1 MKHYFSPT
9 AIAYGTCF
17 ATAVMLAPQA
27 FAIQTFTVNSTL
39 DQVDDNISDG
49 VCHTAANTCTLRAAV
64 MQANRTPTGGATII
78 LPAGVY
84 TLTRPPVND
93 DGDDSGDLNMT
104 TPVNGSGVISLVGAG
119 ASTTIIDANRID
131 RILHVG
137 VSRTASVSGVTLRNG
152 QVGGLPGGGIRNKG
166 ALTIDHVIVTG
177 NHGGDGGGIYSSGTL
192 TVQDSSLIFN
202 VSTIYGGGLYNDDT
216 GVGIVNMTGSTVAFN
231 TARSGGGL
239 TSFGDITVVN
249 STIAGNE
256 AIENGGGIG
265 IYFSSSANIYNSTI
279 AYNDADQDRDGV
291 GLGGG
296 VYIAGSTTDLNLRN
310 SLLAGNTMGNTPIY
324 DDCDGA
330 GSLVSYGRNV
340 LGTDASTLSGCNIT
354 VASGSYW
361 DNLNSLNFLGG
372 LASNGGPTPTI
383 ALLNGNNAID
393 AGDPAFGFAC
403 LDGNSAPITADQR
416 GFTRPAGYF
425 CDIGAFEY
433 SAVNPVDEIFN
444 NGFE

>member
-137 VSRTASVSGVTLRNG
+137 VSRTASVSGVTLRHG
-152 QVGGLPGGGIRNKG
+152 YTGGANGGGIFNEG
-166 ALTIDHVIVTG
+166 SLTLDGVVVTANEDVI
-177 NHGGDGGGIYSSGTL
+177 GGGIINFG
-192 TVQDSSLIFN
+192 SLIVHATVVSFN
-202 VSTIYGGGLYNDDT
+202 VAQIGGGLDNDGDLAM
-216 GVGIVNMTGSTVAFN
+216 NASTIAFN
-231 TARSGGGL
+231 TAHEGGGIENL
-239 TSFGDITVVN
+239 GTMALVN
-249 STIAGNE
+249 NTIAGNE
-256 AIENGGGIG
+256 AINDGGGIMARD
-265 IYFSSSANIYNSTI
+265 FSTTNIYNSTI
-279 AYNDADQDRDGV
+279 AYNDADQDHNGV
-291 GLGGG
+291 GFGGG
-296 VYIAGSTTDLNLRN
+296 VYISSAANFNLRN
-310 SLLAGNTMGNTPIY
+310 TLLAGNTMENAPIY

-372 LASNGGPTPTI
+372 IASNSGPTPTI
-383 ALLNGNNAID
+383 ALLYGNNAID

-403 LDGNSAPITADQR
+403 LNGNSAPITADQR
-416 GFTRPAGYF
+416 GFMRPAGVY

-433 SAVNPVDEIFN
+433 GAVNPIDEIFN